1 MGIEQILDGIHG
13 SVIKRRWA
21 QVYTAFVRV
30 LLGLAFIPPSIP
42 KIMNVPFTVL
52 PDSNP
57 VGAYFNALYNT
68 GFYYNFLGW
77 SQLIAAILL
86 LIPRTSHL
94 GALMFFPIIVN
105 IAILTSSV
113 GFVGTWLITLLMALA
128 GLYLVG
134 WEYDR
139 WKGLIFRDREW
150 RTKASWKG
158 MAGIAAFFAAG
169 GIPMGILWYWI
180 GLGNFPNYLR
190 ITGILVGIGLV
201 FGILVAIHYRLM
213 PVGRLAETN
222 LK

>member
-1 MGIEQILDGIHG
+1 MKIEQILDGIHG

-21 QVYTAFVRV
+21 QLFTAFVRV
-30 LLGLAFIPPSIP
+30 LLGFAFIPPSIP
-42 KIMNVPFTVL
+42 KILSQPFTVL

-57 VGAYFNALYNT
+57 VGAYFNALYHT

-113 GFVGTWLITLLMALA
+113 GFVGTWLITGLMALA
-128 GLYLVG
+128 ALHLVG

-139 WKGLIFRDREW
+139 WKGIIFRDREW
-150 RTKASWKG
+150 RTNADWKR
-158 MAGIAAFFAAG
+158 MAGIVIFFAAG
-169 GIPMGILWYWI
+169 GVPMGILWYWI

-190 ITGILVGIGLV
+190 ITGILVGLGFV
-201 FGILVAIHYRLM
+201 FGVLVAFHYRLM
-213 PVGRLAETN
+213 PVGRLNDPE